1 MNKTKRFFAFLLTL
15 VVAVSS
21 LLIVP
26 QDVSAAES
34 KKWTVKNIDE
44 QRAVN
49 LTPGDLELWAK
60 QKGYTYSRAFSSN
73 KDTLI
78 ITVWHSDDAGERWK
92 KLLAA
97 GRVAVNRYKDDAIS
111 AIKQLPEDYANG
123 NVDMNAKSIA
133 KQINAQGVSGV
144 KSIDN
149 MVDMFDAAMSEKTDL
164 QVISKYYYDD
174 MNKSAII
181 GEVYMSKEGR
191 GLGYEFSQGW
201 NDASG
206 KTSDGYSIKPDKKNK
221 LGYYYKQEPVD
232 WGGIEYW
239 HIVVKPMYNR

>member
-1 MNKTKRFFAFLLTL
+1 MNKTKRYLAFLLTL

-26 QDVSAAES
+26 HDVSAAET
-34 KKWTVKNIDE
+34 KKWEFKNIDQ

-49 LTPGDLELWAK
+49 LTPSDLELWAD
-60 QKGYTYSRAFSSN
+60 QKGYNISWALNSN

-78 ITVWHSDDAGERWK
+78 ATVWHSDGTGKAWK
-92 KLLAA
+92 KILAA
-97 GRVAVNRYKDDAIS
+97 GRVAINRYKEDAIS

-123 NVDMNAKSIA
+123 NVDINAKSIA
-133 KQINAQGVSGV
+133 KQINSQAASGV

-149 MVDMFDAAMSEKTDL
+149 TVDMFDAAMSENTEL
-164 QVISKYYYDD
+164 QVISKYYFDD
-174 MNKSAII
+174 INKSAFI

-191 GLGYEFSQGW
+191 GFRYEISQGW

-206 KTSDGYSIKPDKKNK
+206 KTSDGYSIKPDKTKK

-232 WGGIEYW
+232 LGGVDYW